1 TTRFSKCLA
10 DIELAHVHSTQL
22 SIPPQLYRCFQLLRT
37 ATQARCISS
46 AQKNSAAAI
55 EERYAC
61 KAFLPAPVPDETL
74 KEILKLTLRA
84 PTGFNVQPYACV
96 LVREPKDREKLAEAM
111 MDSNIRKVKEA
122 PVVAVF
128 AADLEPSKRVPRLQ
142 QLAHDNGASADF
154 VANLPHFVRL
164 FSGEGVVASGLRAAI
179 ATAVSPLLPVPSNV
193 STEAWAFKQTAL
205 AAATFLYAA
214 QAHDLATC
222 PMEGFDQIR
231 VRNALDIPDRYGVP
245 VVIALGH
252 ANPDAKPQKPS
263 VRLDPTEIFFDGKFG
278 NSSDKI
284 FSDK

>member
-1 TTRFSKCLA
+1 VHLRVHHIKSHVATTTMALRYSSKLLLTAKQTRCL
-10 DIELAHVHSTQL
+10 
-22 SIPPQLYRCFQLLRT
+22 
-37 ATQARCISS
+37 SS
-46 AQKNSAAAI
+46 AQKRMGAAI

-61 KAFLPAPVPDETL
+61 KAFLPTPVPNETL
-74 KEILKLTLRA
+74 KEILRLTQRA

-96 LVREPKDREKLAEAM
+96 LVREQKDREKLAEAM

-142 QLAHDNGASADF
+142 HLMHDNGAPADF
-154 VANLPHFVRL
+154 VANMPHVVRL
-164 FSGEGVVASGLRAAI
+164 FSGEGVVASTLRAAI
-179 ATAVSPLLPVPSNV
+179 ATAVSPLMPAPSNV
-193 STEAWAFKQTAL
+193 STEAWAFKQTAF

-214 QAHDLATC
+214 QTHGLATC

-252 ANPDAKPQKPS
+252 ANPDAKPEKPS
-263 VRLDPTEIFFDGKFG
+263 ARLDPTEIFFDGKFG
-278 NSSDKI
+278 NSSEKI